1 MRTSITIN
9 IMAKCNQLLLLF
21 SLSYCDLKESLFY
34 ARLYIEPFQQSQ
46 QPL

>member
-21 SLSYCDLKESLFY
+21 SLSYCDLKDFNE
-34 ARLYIEPFQQSQ
+34 ETPQGTEVK
-46 QPL
+46 